1 MICPAPEV
9 TVGGKRQ
16 SLWNDNLKFESGAG
30 FSLADRRKPVPPEPN
45 AELPPVSWIPF
56 TRRRGKR
63 VAPASCRLSR
73 GRLGL
78 GAAGE
83 DARRTAAE
91 TAALLSAM
99 RDGIECQTAWLHA
112 KLGA

>member
-45 AELPPVSWIPF
+45 AELP
-56 TRRRGKR
+56 
-63 VAPASCRLSR
+63 
-73 GRLGL
+73 
-78 GAAGE
+78 AGFV
-83 DARRTAAE
+83 D
-91 TAALLSAM
+91 S
-99 RDGIECQTAWLHA
+99 IH
-112 KLGA
+112 